1 MSDVNNQRGDRFRDL
16 TADQLRQA
24 YPQDRIDI
32 EPKYDTAMG
41 IRNPDVVNKTR
52 NTLYECKLGTI
63 KSKSGLRQLAK
74 DELMM
79 KAGYDVAWVVKNG
92 NVPSR
97 AAVDEAMAMEQRNPN
112 FNYLDLSD
120 AQSIERFRT
129 RREDLAQGRAEAA
142 ERDRAAATNQPMDQN
157 RINQSARAG
166 IADSNRELRAL
177 VDLADRYD
185 RIDTAY
191 IRADADPQQSLRQLH
206 ELESARHDGHRIQV
220 VVDDRSQLDPQVGSV
235 LNRREQEQ
243 VERTGQRGPEVRKPG
258 TEERMGGDLKKQG
271 DYRIIDASN
280 PADLARFAKDRPHR
294 AWQLEQGMQENFPGR
309 TAPGQP
315 DQLNGQQVGAQQN
328 QQRVNQQLNGQ
339 ANDQQVGQLQNGQQ
353 QNGPQQPG
361 QQQPGRAGAPLLS
374 NVPPGAPAPGQGPG
388 ANAPG
393 QSAAAQRAQ
402 PPAQAAGRGR

>member
-16 TADQLRQA
+16 TADLLRQA
-24 YPQDRIDI
+24 HPQDRIDI

-294 AWQLEQGMQENFPGR
+294 AWHLEQGMQENFPGR

-315 DQLNGQQVGAQQN
+315 HQQNGQQVGAQQK
-328 QQRVNQQLNGQ
+328 QQQ
-339 ANDQQVGQLQNGQQ
+339 ANQ
-353 QNGPQQPG
+353 QQPG
-361 QQQPGRAGAPLLS
+361 QQHNGRGGAALLS